1 MNVQPQ
7 NILIEIIER
16 AKKESP
22 VSFKL
27 IRTWREY
34 VALRGIRRVTRSVV
48 KSLESGRT
56 NLIKTYCKEV
66 TTQSADV
73 TKLLVYNTLSQ
84 TLAFY
89 SKNLETLTD
98 MIDEYEMYLLAGNFM
113 DFFFLT
119 QRPDNKLWDHRR
131 L

>member
-1 MNVQPQ
+1 MNTQSY
-7 NILIEIIER
+7 NILIELIER
-16 AKKESP
+16 AKKEPP

-48 KSLESGRT
+48 KSLESSRD
-56 NLIKTYCKEV
+56 NLFKTYCKAV
-66 TTQSADV
+66 ITQSADV

-89 SKNLETLTD
+89 SQNLKTLTD
-98 MIDEYEMYLLAGNFM
+98 MLDEYEMYLLAGNFT
-113 DFFFLT
+113 DFLFLT

-131 L
+131 S